1 MSVFRPDTAATPAP
15 PRMNIILFS
24 SSRNTSGGSRQALY
38 LAQGLGERGH
48 NVLFFVPEKNRLSA
62 LAPDW
67 PHWRFLKGGKWRWR
81 AQIEAAMPA
90 AGGPYVFHAFHNA
103 AVKLA
108 AWWGLFWRKRA
119 VVVAHR
125 GVLFRPNN
133 PLPYWLPGIDLFMVN
148 SEACARVL
156 RKIGLS
162 AGRVVYVPNSIP
174 DSRIAPVFPL
184 GHARAALGIEESAL
198 VFVCIGGNKPVKGIE
213 PLIRAFAAAFA
224 PPAPESSGS
233 AARLESGPPLTPIH
247 LVLVGVDPELW
258 LPLCAEVG
266 MAGRIHCVP
275 PTEAIADY
283 LAAGSVFV
291 LPSLSESM
299 PNTLLEAVRAGL
311 PAIGTEVGAV
321 PDILRE
327 CGLLVSPG
335 DVRSLA
341 GAMRRLADEPDLRA
355 RLAAKTREQERLY
368 RPENRLDQV
377 ERLYGDCLRQKG
389 FR

>member
-1 MSVFRPDTAATPAP
+1 
-15 PRMNIILFS
+15 MNIILFS

-38 LAQGLGERGH
+38 LAQGLEERGH
-48 NVLFFVPEKNRLSA
+48 KVLFFVPENNRLSA

-67 PHWRFLKGGKWRWR
+67 PHWRFLRGGKWRWR
-81 AQIEAAMPA
+81 KQIEAAMPA
-90 AGGPYVFHAFHNA
+90 DDGPSVFHAFHNA

-119 VVVAHR
+119 VVTAHR

-156 RKIGLS
+156 RKIGLP
-162 AGRVVYVPNSIP
+162 ARRVVYVPNSIP
-174 DSRIAPVFPL
+174 DSRVTPAFPP
-184 GHARAALGIEESAL
+184 GHVRAKLGIEDNAL

-224 PPAPESSGS
+224 SPASGTDDASKTANAPEPG
-233 AARLESGPPLTPIH
+233 ACPMPVH
-247 LVLVGVDPELW
+247 LVLVGVDPGLW
-258 LPLCAEVG
+258 LPLCAKVG
-266 MAGRIHCVP
+266 LSGRVHCVP
-275 PTEAIADY
+275 PTEDIADY

-311 PAIGTEVGAV
+311 PCIGTTVGAV
-321 PDILRE
+321 PDILKE
-327 CGLLVSPG
+327 CGLLVPPA
-335 DVRSLA
+335 DTQALALAMRQLA
-341 GAMRRLADEPDLRA
+341 GDPDLRA
-355 RLAAKTREQERLY
+355 RLAAKTREQGRLY
-368 RPENRLDQV
+368 RPETRLDQV
-377 ERLYGDCLRQKG
+377 EQLYSELLRKKG
-389 FR
+389 LLR